1 MPFKNYSILVLL
13 LFDPLFKGQGRNP
26 YKIFVGFLVFL
37 KTPKGHFE
45 IKRIAVNGPIIMK
58 DCLNPSYWSKFLKNT
73 FRLVSR
79 WKGTKFHQHTDSFNS
94 GQNSKQYVSDKIYL
108 HLVVTNFLD
117 FFCGCHQQ
125 YLQNPR
131 FEFSWDFE
139 THFVTKLWIQEL
151 FSENQLLLCIRPE
164 LLYLGLVDVF
174 LKTVAIHL
182 RFQQT

>member
-1 MPFKNYSILVLL
+1 MYPFFKTLRKRTFLTNFAAIHILIPKIAQVLGLLAVKNFYQIK
-13 LFDPLFKGQGRNP
+13 F
-26 YKIFVGFLVFL
+26 
-37 KTPKGHFE
+37 TP
-45 IKRIAVNGPIIMK
+45 
-58 DCLNPSYWSKFLKNT
+58 S
-73 FRLVSR
+73 
-79 WKGTKFHQHTDSFNS
+79 Q
-94 GQNSKQYVSDKIYL
+94 IYL

-151 FSENQLLLCIRPE
+151 FSENQLLLCIPQV
-164 LLYLGLVDVF
+164 LLYLGLEDVF

-182 RFQQT
+182 GFQQT